1 MKPLS
6 PRKRKVE
13 IVSDGTPFG
22 TIIYVDGK
30 ILDGITK
37 VTWEISTHN
46 YATATIEVAG
56 SEIDFEIT
64 HNEEL
69 KDEQESI

>member
-1 MKPLS
+1 MLN
-6 PRKRKVE
+6 PRKRKLKV
-13 IVSDGTPFG
+13 VSDGTPNG
-22 TIIYVDGK
+22 TTIYVDGEP
-30 ILDGITK
+30 LDGVKK
-37 VTWEISTHN
+37 VTWEISTGG
-46 YATATIEVAG
+46 YAKATIDIIG